1 MSDLEYMII
10 WPLISSLLAT
20 LFIISAC
27 IWARKMYWKDR
38 EKKRLI
44 KLGKALDRYIS
55 KNRDAFLDENN
66 IPEWYERYKSI
77 NLEDRKNG

>member
-38 EKKRLI
+38 EKKRLM
-44 KLGKALDRYIS
+44 KLGRALDRYIS
-55 KNRDAFLDENN
+55 QNRDAFLDENN

>member
-38 EKKRLI
+38 EKKRLM
-44 KLGKALDRYIS
+44 KLGRALDRYIS
-55 KNRDAFLDENN
+55 QNRDAFLDDNN